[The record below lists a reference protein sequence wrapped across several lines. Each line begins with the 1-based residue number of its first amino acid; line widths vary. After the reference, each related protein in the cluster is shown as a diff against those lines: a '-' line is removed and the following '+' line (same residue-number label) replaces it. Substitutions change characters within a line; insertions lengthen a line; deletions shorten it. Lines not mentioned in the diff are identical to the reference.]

1 MLYTILRARSCTLST
16 FLALEALQK
25 CHIRWQYVKYGN
37 IEDLYKSNFASVGI
51 SFLNLERTPTLWL
64 AFIRSSLMCLL
75 NKRCSSMLTPRGL
88 MSAVLSITCA
98 LIVVLREQNLPQSK
112 NWRHSGL
119 TMKDHHITRATAFKN
134 QSAIPKVACAQTKLN
149 SDWTPNQSLVIVC
162 TQAIPRATFRC
173 QPKTKNKN
181 DKNDK
186 KKKKKDRRKKEGV
199 RYRIRNQR
207 HRLHATSPYH
217 YNTQNNWELCVK
229 SLKFNTRITNVFI
242 QRFSSY
248 FKAVGPNRFHFLCKT
263 LLPSKC
269 IAKSI
274 F

>member
-1 MLYTILRARSCTLST
+1 MCVIHDPKGPLLQGTLST
-16 FLALEALQK
+16 FLASEALQK

-98 LIVVLREQNLPQSK
+98 LIVVLREQNLPRSK

-134 QSAIPKVACAQTKLN
+134 QSAIPK
-149 SDWTPNQSLVIVC
+149 
-162 TQAIPRATFRC
+162 ATFIEIGVDQKR
-173 QPKTKNKN
+173 KTKN
-181 DKNDK
+181 
-186 KKKKKDRRKKEGV
+186 KKKDRRKKEGV